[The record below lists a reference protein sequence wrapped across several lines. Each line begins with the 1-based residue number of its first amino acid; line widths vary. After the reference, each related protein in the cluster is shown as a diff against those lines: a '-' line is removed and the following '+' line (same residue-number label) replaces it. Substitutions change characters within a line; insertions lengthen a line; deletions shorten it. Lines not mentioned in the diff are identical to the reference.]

1 MVGGDMYE
9 FPDGTVGSNAGDC
22 AQAWADEAHKLRAEV
37 EALRNQI
44 CGFKHLD
51 DLRICMFETAD
62 KNEALRKAL
71 NRIKVRAYELGVEEI
86 HDMALA
92 ALRGEG
98 EK

>member
-1 MVGGDMYE
+1 M
-9 FPDGTVGSNAGDC
+9 T
-22 AQAWADEAHKLRAEV
+22 HKTIVVFESDWDWIRIERDRLRAEND
-37 EALRNQI
+37 ALRNQI

-71 NRIKVRAYELGVEEI
+71 DRIKVRAYELGAEEI

-92 ALRGEG
+92 ALRGEV
-98 EK
+98 